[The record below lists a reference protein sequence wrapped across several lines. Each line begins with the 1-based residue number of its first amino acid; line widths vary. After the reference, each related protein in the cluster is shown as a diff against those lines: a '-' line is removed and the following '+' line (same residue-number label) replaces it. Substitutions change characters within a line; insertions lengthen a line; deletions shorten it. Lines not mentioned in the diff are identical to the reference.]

1 MKIIIIK
8 QILAIDET
16 TAIWLIQGLTKKIQS
31 IITDIIN

>member
-16 TAIWLIQGLTKKIQS
+16 TWLIQGLTKKIQS